1 MILDGEGS
9 DHFTRARAVF
19 VYEHYDPAVELL
31 RAETLS
37 EQSDRMIDKGVSE
50 NKPQESDLASRDTVK
65 PRQIFLFIAIL
76 CARPA

>member
-19 VYEHYDPAVELL
+19 VHEHYDPAVELL

-37 EQSDRMIDKGVSE
+37 EQSDRMIDKGVAE
-50 NKPQESDLASRDTVK
+50 DKPQ
-65 PRQIFLFIAIL
+65 
-76 CARPA
+76 